1 MPCVSTLNSD
11 KITSLLIVFAAVLLQ
26 NGSLDYGFFNGNRN
40 MFHLNEQV
48 FEEPFQITTAADLQQ
63 VREALLNLDVLEWV
77 RQ

>member
-26 NGSLDYGFFNGNRN
+26 NGSLDYGFFNVNRN

-48 FEEPFQITTAADLQQ
+48 FEEPFQITTPADFQQ
-63 VREALLNLDVLEWV
+63 VHEALLNLNVLEWV
-77 RQ
+77 C